1 MVDIT
6 AEPDQETFD
15 AESLPKLLKEFFN
28 GKPSEDDEN
37 VNRNIA
43 DRKGKPALVKAKKQ
57 DVINQERDD
66 EGNLLKQAVN
76 LPTRQLKYSQ
86 AILFSP
92 LLFANSDV
100 IASRYNFAPGPA
112 NSLGS
117 PGER

>member
-28 GKPSEDDEN
+28 DKPSEDDEN
-37 VNRNIA
+37 V
-43 DRKGKPALVKAKKQ
+43 DRKGKPAVVKAKKQ

-66 EGNLLKQAVN
+66 EGNLLKQVVN
-76 LPTRQLKYSQ
+76 LPTRHLRYSQ